1 MGDFPRPFSG
11 GENKKQKREESVK
24 QALNAVMQGVQEAGR
39 FASTMRF
46 GKPAKTRVFDFK
58 EDDKLAD
65 AVRFASTMRFGKQEA
80 KEAPSERTKEMGG
93 PNMISTGMAGVDPMT
108 GMPQANQLAPTAI
121 NPNALGSMQPQ
132 IPSIAG
138 TPQAGS
144 YNNVMPQPA
153 QAGIAPPL
161 QHDKKYQHTHVAE
174 DTDEIQ
180 KDNISEY
187 VVNMYNNDTLRPVGK
202 KFNPNKTSEG
212 YLMGGTYPTVKI
224 SKKNFKLKK

>member
-11 GENKKQKREESVK
+11 NKTKKQSKDHFKKFIEE
-24 QALNAVMQGVQEAGR
+24 
-39 FASTMRF
+39 ASILTSA
-46 GKPAKTRVFDFK
+46 GKPEEMPLFEAPNVG
-58 EDDKLAD
+58 KLP
-65 AVRFASTMRFGKQEA
+65 A

-153 QAGIAPPL
+153 QTGLAAPLNLGKPVAKKPNYTMPEKTKYAKPPRKLYKDVDGVVKDEDGKDAGYPIIR
-161 QHDKKYQHTHVAE
+161 QSSSSTKG
-174 DTDEIQ
+174 
-180 KDNISEY
+180 Y
-187 VVNMYNNDTLRPVGK
+187 VK
-202 KFNPNKTSEG
+202 
-212 YLMGGTYPTVKI
+212 
-224 SKKNFKLKK
+224 

>member
-108 GMPQANQLAPTAI
+108 GMPQANQLTPTAI

-153 QAGIAPPL
+153 QTGLAAPLNLGKPVAKKPNYTMPEKTKYAKPPRKLYKDVDGVVKDEDGKDAGYPIIR
-161 QHDKKYQHTHVAE
+161 QSSSSTKG
-174 DTDEIQ
+174 
-180 KDNISEY
+180 Y
-187 VVNMYNNDTLRPVGK
+187 VK
-202 KFNPNKTSEG
+202 
-212 YLMGGTYPTVKI
+212 
-224 SKKNFKLKK
+224 

>member
-24 QALNAVMQGVQEAGR
+24 QALNAGMQGVQEAAR

-46 GKPAKTRVFDFK
+46 GKPEEMPLFEAPNVG
-58 EDDKLAD
+58 KLP
-65 AVRFASTMRFGKQEA
+65 A

-153 QAGIAPPL
+153 QTGLAAPLNLGKPVAKKPNYTMPEKTKYAKPPRKLYKDVDGVVKDEDGKDAGYPIIR
-161 QHDKKYQHTHVAE
+161 QSSSSTKG
-174 DTDEIQ
+174 
-180 KDNISEY
+180 Y
-187 VVNMYNNDTLRPVGK
+187 VK
-202 KFNPNKTSEG
+202 
-212 YLMGGTYPTVKI
+212 
-224 SKKNFKLKK
+224 